1 MKLPG
6 IYKTFLDR
14 WNSFNLQSCWIISDT
29 HFNDKEI
36 ENNIVGCPSAEDLI
50 KNINAKCG
58 KNDLLIHL
66 GDVGDVSYVK
76 KIRARYKI
84 LIMGNHDAGRTN
96 YERKTWRECFP
107 MEDYTEEEAL
117 EAMKKMYPDC
127 RYYIEEIY
135 QFHGRFCYWEITADN
150 MLFDEVYEGPLMIA
164 EKLILS
170 HEPIDVPWA
179 YNIHGHIHDKRHKN
193 DNKHFNVCANI
204 INYTPIN
211 FNQWMKGGHL
221 SHIETLHRSTIDTAT
236 KRKHKRKGKKIGE

>member
-1 MKLPG
+1 MPIQGL
-6 IYKTFLDR
+6 YKC
-14 WNSFNLQSCWIISDT
+14 FNHWHQEGTCWLYSDP
-29 HFNDKEI
+29 HFNDPDILAGVKNPMSADDQI
-36 ENNIVGCPSAEDLI
+36 KMINSKVGRKDTFIC
-50 KNINAKCG
+50 
-58 KNDLLIHL
+58 L
-66 GDVGDVSYVK
+66 GDICDISYVK
-76 KIRARYKI
+76 KIRAKYKV

-96 YERKTWRECFP
+96 YEREICREYFP
-107 MEDYTEEEAL
+107 MEDYTKEEAL
-117 EAMKKMYPDC
+117 EAMKKMHPDC
-127 RYYIEEIY
+127 RYSIEEIY

-179 YNIHGHIHDKRHKN
+179 YNIHGHDHAGWNKRKN
-193 DNKHFNVCANI
+193 SLNVCANI